1 MIVITPIVTMNR
13 IEVLNN
19 NALYLLPSIII
30 HAYLVRIQTISTII
44 RLFYAI
50 PNYMKPPNHVYSF
63 YHTDT
68 SIDILIESEIMA
80 YIK

>member
-1 MIVITPIVTMNR
+1 MIVITPIVTM
-13 IEVLNN
+13 IQLEALNN

-44 RLFYAI
+44 RHFFKI